1 VKTPA
6 LAHGP
11 SPYHPSRFPIYT
23 TLRMYKRRI
32 QNINLTNRRKKNFNG
47 KALSSSAS
55 CSRTPAHLPAP
66 HSVAQAWYVHAPEAA
81 PQYVSAP
88 HTVCGSDTAS
98 AGMVYVVAG
107 TVGAAASF
115 ADSSARFG
123 IVVGRCMSL
132 RGCGVV
138 FGVRSRSAV
147 VVGSGRSGMF
157 AVGSGGGR
165 KPSLRG

>member
-1 VKTPA
+1 
-6 LAHGP
+6 
-11 SPYHPSRFPIYT
+11 
-23 TLRMYKRRI
+23 
-32 QNINLTNRRKKNFNG
+32 
-47 KALSSSAS
+47 
-55 CSRTPAHLPAP
+55 
-66 HSVAQAWYVHAPEAA
+66 VHAPEAA

-98 AGMVYVVAG
+98 AGMVYVVVG
-107 TVGAAASF
+107 TVGAVASF

-147 VVGSGRSGMF
+147 VVGSGRSGRSGMF